1 MSDIVLTVQ
10 GKVYVNPLI
19 EEIVSTPQ
27 DIVDLLEKGN
37 TQRKTGATDWVSLI
51 IAGFDTMLTQPE
63 RAIFAIP

>member
-37 TQRKTGATDWVSLI
+37 TQRKTGATDWVSVI
-51 IAGFDTMLTQPE
+51 IAGFDVMLTQPE

>member
-1 MSDIVLTVQ
+1 MTCMSDIVLTAQ

-37 TQRKTGATDWVSLI
+37 TQRKTGATDWVS
-51 IAGFDTMLTQPE
+51 
-63 RAIFAIP
+63 